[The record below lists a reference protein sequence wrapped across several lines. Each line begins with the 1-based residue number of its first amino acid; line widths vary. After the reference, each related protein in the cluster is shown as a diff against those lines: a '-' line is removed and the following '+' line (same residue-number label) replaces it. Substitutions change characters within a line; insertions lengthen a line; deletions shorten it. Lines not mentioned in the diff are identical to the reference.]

1 MEKWYQGVFS
11 TTLSTKQRCFL
22 KTSKDIWLGR
32 QCGVVM
38 SKLREKIV
46 QKAEEA
52 VLDMHLLELNVCM
65 THAIPWD
72 KVWLSSEYDN

>member
-1 MEKWYQGVFS
+1 
-11 TTLSTKQRCFL
+11 
-22 KTSKDIWLGR
+22 
-32 QCGVVM
+32 M

-65 THAIPWD
+65 THAIPWE